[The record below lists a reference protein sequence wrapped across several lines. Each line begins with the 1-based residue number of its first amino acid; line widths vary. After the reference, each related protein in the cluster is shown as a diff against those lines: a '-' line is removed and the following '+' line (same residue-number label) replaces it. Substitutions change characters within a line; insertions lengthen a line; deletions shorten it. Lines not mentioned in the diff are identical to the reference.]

1 MSAPTSQAAW
11 SALFRA
17 CREVVRRSDDPDIAQ
32 RALESSEIYVR
43 ARAEENIRL
52 HEEVRRSIQNGEPA

>member
-1 MSAPTSQAAW
+1 VSAPTSRAAW

-17 CREVVRRSDDPDIAQ
+17 CTEVVRQSDDPAAAR

-43 ARAEENIRL
+43 ARAEENIRQ
-52 HEEVRRSIQNGEPA
+52 HEEILRSIQHGEPA